1 MSERF
6 IVEAAGRAVGLAVR
20 CKGGFRFF
28 ASDPLLHRFE
38 NQVFPRFR
46 ALLRAVRAACP
57 GAADGGVGGGGHAAS
72 HLGARA

>member
-28 ASDPLLHRFE
+28 ASEPFLHRLE

-57 GAADGGVGGGGHAAS
+57 GAAEGGMVGSGHAAF
-72 HLGARA
+72 HPGARA